1 MLDGA
6 GNFQNVVLFG
16 GNSDIGQAI
25 LRKLPLTLTGNLI
38 LVGRNLIRNDLQ
50 AKFPNAN
57 LELVDFNFEGTNQID
72 ELVSRIFLRKDI
84 DLAIVAYGYLGKQG
98 TGSLLS
104 ETAKQIT
111 INYLSPA
118 ILFVNLF
125 RAFHQQKH
133 GKILIISSVAG
144 IRPRNSNF
152 VYGSA
157 KSGLD
162 FLVRGSQDELSEN
175 NVSVTILRPG
185 FVYSKMTK
193 GMKSVPFSTTVDQ
206 VAVDAT
212 RGMLR
217 KKKIVYSPNILKYV
231 FVILRILPSWLF
243 RKLQ

>member
-25 LRKLPLTLTGNLI
+25 LRKLPLALTGNLI

-57 LELVDFNFEGTNQID
+57 LDLVDFNFESTNQID
-72 ELVSRIFLRKDI
+72 ELVSKIFLRKDI
-84 DLAIVAYGYLGKQG
+84 DLAIVAYGYLGKHG
-98 TGSLLS
+98 TDSLLS

-111 INYLSPA
+111 INYFSPA
-118 ILFVNLF
+118 ILFGNLF
-125 RAFHQQKH
+125 KAFHQQKH

-162 FLVRGSQDELSEN
+162 FLVRGSQDELSKN

-193 GMKSVPFSTTVDQ
+193 GMKSVPFSTTVDK

-231 FVILRILPSWLF
+231 FVILRILPSWIF